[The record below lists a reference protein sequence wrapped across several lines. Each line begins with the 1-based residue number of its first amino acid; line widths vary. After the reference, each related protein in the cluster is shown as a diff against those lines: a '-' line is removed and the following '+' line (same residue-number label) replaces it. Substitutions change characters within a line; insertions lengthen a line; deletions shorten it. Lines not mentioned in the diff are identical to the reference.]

1 MAPPS
6 RIPKNL
12 WNLPPPDQHI
22 SSMSDR
28 PTRTAK
34 PGADEPLASRERD
47 LPSARDASD
56 PVRAFLDQVARTA
69 PPEPGAGRGRLIFS
83 MDATAS
89 REPTWDQACQVQG
102 QMFLETAAL
111 GGLDVQLVYYRG
123 FNECKASRW
132 VDNPSDLVRLMT
144 GVFCLAGKTKI
155 RRVLQHAVRETERKR
170 VTALVFVGD
179 AFEEDLDEVGEIA
192 GQLGMLGVRAFLF
205 QEGHKPEAERAF
217 RHIAALTKGA
227 HCRFDSG
234 SPDQLRELLGAVA
247 AYAAGGRR
255 ALSDLSKRSGRAVK
269 LIASQVG

>member
-1 MAPPS
+1 M
-6 RIPKNL
+6 PKA
-12 WNLPPPDQHI
+12 DQ
-22 SSMSDR
+22 
-28 PTRTAK
+28 AEE
-34 PGADEPLASRERD
+34 ARD
-47 LPSARDASD
+47 DALPSERGASD
-56 PVRAFLDQVARTA
+56 PVQSFLNQVAST
-69 PPEPGAGRGRLIFS
+69 PPPQGGHGRGRLIFS

-111 GGLDVQLVYYRG
+111 GGLDVQLAYYRG
-123 FNECKASRW
+123 FNECRASRW

-155 RRVLQHAVRETERKR
+155 RRILQHAVKETEKKR

-179 AFEEDLDEVGEIA
+179 AFEEDLDEIGEIA
-192 GQLGMLGVRAFLF
+192 GQLGMLGVRTFLF
-205 QEGHKPEAERAF
+205 QEGHRPEAERAF
-217 RHIAALTKGA
+217 RHIATLTKGA
-227 HCRFDSG
+227 HCRFDSK

-255 ALSDLSKRSGRAVK
+255 ALADLSKRSSPAVK

>member
-1 MAPPS
+1 
-6 RIPKNL
+6 
-12 WNLPPPDQHI
+12 
-22 SSMSDR
+22 MSDQ
-28 PTRTAK
+28 PTKSGKSA
-34 PGADEPLASRERD
+34 ADKLDAQSGQD
-47 LPSARDASD
+47 LPEAQSQGD
-56 PVRAFLDQVARTA
+56 PVKAFLDQVAKT
-69 PPEPGAGRGRLIFS
+69 PPPAPGAGRGRLIFS

-123 FNECKASRW
+123 FNECKASKW

-144 GVFCLAGKTKI
+144 GVFCLAGQTKI
-155 RRVLQHAVRETERKR
+155 RRVLQHAVKETERRR
-170 VTALVFVGD
+170 VNALVFVGD
-179 AFEEDLDEVGEIA
+179 AFEEDLDEIGQIA

-205 QEGHKPEAERAF
+205 QEGHKPEAECAF

-227 HCRFDSG
+227 HCRFDSN

-255 ALSDLSKRSGRAVK
+255 ALSDLSKRSGKGVK
-269 LIASQVG
+269 LLESQVG

>member
-1 MAPPS
+1 MEQARAPGNDALPS
-6 RIPKNL
+6 ERAAGDPVQQFLNQVSRT
-12 WNLPPPDQHI
+12 PPPQ
-22 SSMSDR
+22 
-28 PTRTAK
+28 A
-34 PGADEPLASRERD
+34 GE
-47 LPSARDASD
+47 
-56 PVRAFLDQVARTA
+56 
-69 PPEPGAGRGRLIFS
+69 GRGRLIFS

-102 QMFLETAAL
+102 QMFLETGAL
-111 GGLDVQLVYYRG
+111 GGLDVQLNYYRG

-144 GVFCLAGKTKI
+144 SVFCLAGKTKL
-155 RRVLQHAVRETERKR
+155 RRVLQHAVKETGRKR
-170 VTALVFVGD
+170 VNALVFVGD

-217 RHIAALTKGA
+217 RHIATLTKGA
-227 HCRFDSG
+227 HCRFDAN

-255 ALSDLSKRSGRAVK
+255 ALADLSKRSNSAVK
-269 LIASQVG
+269 LIAGQVT